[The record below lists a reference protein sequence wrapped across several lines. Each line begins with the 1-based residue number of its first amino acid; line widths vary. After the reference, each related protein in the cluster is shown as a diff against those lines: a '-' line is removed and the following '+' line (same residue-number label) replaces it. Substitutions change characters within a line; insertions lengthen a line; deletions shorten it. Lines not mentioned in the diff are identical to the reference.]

1 MVTTNCNAYIGGK
14 YSVHC
19 STKSGKGFYTVCDT
33 EQEARAFGNEQW
45 KNSWIVEIRIS
56 KMRFYKKRRNS
67 LLIATAKK
75 GERV

>member
-1 MVTTNCNAYIGGK
+1 MITPNCNAYIGGK

-19 STKSGKGFYTVCDT
+19 STKNNKGFYTLCDT

-45 KNSWIVEIRIS
+45 KKPHIVSVSII

-67 LLIATAKK
+67 LLIAEAHK
-75 GERV
+75 

>member
-1 MVTTNCNAYIGGK
+1 MVTPNCSEYIGGK
-14 YSVHC
+14 YSVRCH
-19 STKSGKGFYTVCDT
+19 TKSEKTFYTLCDT

-45 KNSWIVEIRIS
+45 KKPWIVEITIT

-75 GERV
+75 RI